1 MTLVPGLSYSRV
13 EWLFPVFFDNSVVV
27 SYKVR
32 NRVITTT
39 WGKSRDKINM
49 ERRLGSYFDW
59 QPVTVPVLPQT
70 TSAWE
75 CIHSHGRPRHG
86 DGFFEQ

>member
-49 ERRLGSYFDW
+49 D
-59 QPVTVPVLPQT
+59 VD
-70 TSAWE
+70 SALTLT
-75 CIHSHGRPRHG
+75 GN
-86 DGFFEQ
+86 Q